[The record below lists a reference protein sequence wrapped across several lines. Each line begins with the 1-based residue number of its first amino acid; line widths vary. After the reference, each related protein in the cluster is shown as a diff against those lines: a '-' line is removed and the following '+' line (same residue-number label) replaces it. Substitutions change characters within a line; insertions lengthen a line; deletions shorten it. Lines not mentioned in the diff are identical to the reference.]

1 MYVAVRNDERA
12 RPSRMVQGN
21 ITCLEMKLAK
31 LEEEETLTQKEQ
43 MNVSKMLK
51 KLESLSSR
59 FKMYRCAILD
69 QIEDADKLAEEQA
82 VVNDP

>member
-1 MYVAVRNDERA
+1 
-12 RPSRMVQGN
+12 MVQGN

-59 FKMYRCAILD
+59 FKTYRCAIPD